1 MSSTDVVFS
10 PRGVKTNYQPQL
22 SAVYKTT
29 SLSSVRGM
37 RGTGSTSITA
47 APAWSRK
54 PVTLTETP
62 KTYTKPASEDT
73 TKSATQ
79 ETPYPKIL
87 QDGAVESFRPQEV
100 HEKVT
105 YAEPLSPPN
114 EEEALVQTSEDK
126 EGEEDRSN
134 VGVEHPEER
143 PAESV
148 ISCQVESDLSAKPSF
163 NDEVN
168 QDQFMTPNLTPYH
181 VKMTEESCGF
191 SDEPDTDVPS
201 EIPAEEEDTQVP
213 NAPIDAWGEKE
224 SKGQEVE
231 HVQEEA
237 SDSETEAVLEQN
249 SESRTSSPVS
259 EIGPEE
265 SLLNKVTD
273 LSQDENIVK
282 EDAAETT
289 QEINGAEQEV
299 GTSETDV
306 EERLYPDGEEMDTWD
321 SVIER
326 KVDLKTFV
334 GVNKDEEQQHA
345 EPEEDI
351 SARGQEP
358 QMREIKHPFAAD
370 IQQDDEV
377 APSLMEEQVGDEGL
391 HADQEHVQLPNNE
404 EEDEEEDSQNVSMS
418 WRTEPESDSYAL
430 DNTLADTR
438 PLIRYKSD
446 ETDANTQASH
456 MDESESSEGEQEKKI
471 GETGTGTWSEGK
483 TKKSGTMEDL
493 CEEVEEEALDEE
505 YDLGYI
511 HTEDRDVGH
520 GMTESEHATPENET
534 ASAEEIRNVSEGHS
548 DEETEELNR
557 PVVPTNVDYDEELE
571 IDRLVEQEL
580 ENLATDSYS
589 VHFAQQK
596 VSVSKKMSV
605 EEMTEQEEAGK
616 METEDTSSCAD
627 QPSENQNLNDMSV
640 LMHQTDTPGDEGVQ
654 DKDQEAPEKR
664 EEEDEHNEST
674 VTHADVTEDHSS
686 FSDFISRPDVEEI
699 NNTEEPNSAF
709 QVAADQE
716 TLQDVSVPTDVK
728 EVVPLEAP
736 SVSQE
741 HLVEDVAGCQEV
753 QETEAEWEVLKNPS
767 EEHEIEHQNQDDE
780 DNLPE
785 SAERYLQEDE
795 DSDEGA
801 MTPKEE
807 PVDVSPDSVPE
818 ENNIFG
824 VKDST
829 EALNTNGKDSSLHG
843 FFSSGVK
850 NDFWMSSLETGAT
863 FQPDDPCNEAAE
875 QTNKNLGFADSM
887 VWGDLENPN
896 VVNWNSRL
904 DIDSS
909 SKALVAKKEQEHSE
923 VKQVL
928 KGELVHS
935 EESEVEG
942 ESWSSGE
949 EAV

>member
-47 APAWSRK
+47 APVWSRK

-289 QEINGAEQEV
+289 QEV

-306 EERLYPDGEEMDTWD
+306 EESLYPDGEEMDTWD

-391 HADQEHVQLPNNE
+391 HADQEHMQLPNNE

-616 METEDTSSCAD
+616 TETEDTSSCAD

-686 FSDFISRPDVEEI
+686 FSDFICRPDVEEI